1 MSQVSSDTL
10 PQALI
15 EAHGVCKSFWIG
27 GVETKILQGVDLLI
41 KRKSL
46 LAIIGASG
54 AGKSTLLHILSSL
67 EAPTSGSVTFEGE
80 DLYSR
85 KDEYLSFLRNRT
97 IGFVFQFHH
106 LMAEF
111 TALENVMMPLL
122 MRGEGERKVRQES
135 LDILARLG
143 LEKRGHHRPTE
154 LSGGEQQRVAV
165 ARALVTKPRILFA
178 DEPTGNL
185 DHENG
190 KNLMDLFF
198 ELHREREMAL
208 VLVTHNTEIA
218 ARFSEKIHLEDGC
231 IT

>member
-1 MSQVSSDTL
+1 MSHDASE
-10 PQALI
+10 ALI
-15 EAHGVCKSFWIG
+15 EARGIYKSFWMG
-27 GVETKILQGVDLLI
+27 DAETKILRGIDLRI
-41 KRKSL
+41 RRKSI

-67 EAPTSGSVTFEGE
+67 DSPTSGSVTFEGK
-80 DLYSR
+80 DLYRR
-85 KDEYLSFLRNRT
+85 KDEELSFLRNRA

-122 MRGEGERKVRQES
+122 IRGESEGKVRQES

-154 LSGGEQQRVAV
+154 LSGGEQQRIAV
-165 ARALVTKPRILFA
+165 ARALVTKPRVLFA

-198 ELHREREMAL
+198 ALHREREMAL
-208 VLVTHNTEIA
+208 VLVTHNAEIA
-218 ARFSEKIHLEDGC
+218 SQFSEKIHLEDGR